1 MKNIGEAAMLLLA
14 SWIRRPVVFYVLLI
28 VCIFIIFSHRI
39 PPKLNRNKK

>member
-28 VCIFIIFSHRI
+28 VVVFIMFWHGM
-39 PPKLNRNKK
+39 PP